1 MNVLQCPIWCLIVF
15 VTCSNDLLLPIP
27 VHVTTVIIKETATS
41 YSCDFYV
48 LGTVAVCVAAVV
60 IELLEALS
68 LYIGRWHNLQN
79 ANIFTLCGYA
89 FRFFYSKFHFSDV
102 CDFNNKLSWFYF

>member
-1 MNVLQCPIWCLIVF
+1 M
-15 VTCSNDLLLPIP
+15 
-27 VHVTTVIIKETATS
+27 HVTTVIIKETATS

-68 LYIGRWHNLQN
+68 LYIG
-79 ANIFTLCGYA
+79 G
-89 FRFFYSKFHFSDV
+89 
-102 CDFNNKLSWFYF
+102 

>member
-1 MNVLQCPIWCLIVF
+1 M
-15 VTCSNDLLLPIP
+15 
-27 VHVTTVIIKETATS
+27 HVTTVIIKETATS

-68 LYIGRWHNLQN
+68 LYIS
-79 ANIFTLCGYA
+79 GYA
-89 FRFFYSKFHFSDV
+89 FRFFYSKFHFSHV

>member
-1 MNVLQCPIWCLIVF
+1 M
-15 VTCSNDLLLPIP
+15 
-27 VHVTTVIIKETATS
+27 HVTTVIIKESVTS

-68 LYIGRWHNLQN
+68 LYIGR
-79 ANIFTLCGYA
+79 
-89 FRFFYSKFHFSDV
+89 
-102 CDFNNKLSWFYF
+102 